1 MKLTA
6 TLLVEG
12 NPDLIMAVLA
22 PVFRD
27 RQDRRAVVRAEQQKE
42 GVALS
47 IIAKDVIAFRA
58 SMNSITQLLA
68 VQEKTSQIK

>member
-27 RQDRRAVVRAEQQKE
+27 GQDRRAVVRAEQQKE
-42 GVALS
+42 SVTLNIA
-47 IIAKDVIAFRA
+47 AKDVIAFRA
-58 SMNSITQLLA
+58 LMNSITQLLA